1 MTSIQHDP
9 SIGTSLMIHGYQGID
24 AHYKT
29 AQLMAGARA
38 HELLNNVRATGTN
51 PGVRHRFGGILIA
64 IGAAIAGKTHDIQA
78 RQATMP
84 SPSSAKPG
92 VVPTR

>member
-1 MTSIQHDP
+1 MTYTQHDH
-9 SIGTSLMIHGYQGID
+9 SIGSSLMIHGYQGID

-29 AQLMAGARA
+29 AQLMASARA

-51 PGVRHRFGGILIA
+51 PGLRHRFGAMLIA
-64 IGAAIAGKTHDIQA
+64 LGAAIAGKTHDIQA

-84 SPSSAKPG
+84 SPTAKPG
-92 VVPTR
+92 AVPTR